1 MTRLMNRT
9 TAISEV
15 FVPPQ
20 LGPYQAH
27 AWHVHLEK
35 LTAGPEP
42 WRRLLSVEER
52 ERAARFRFPRD
63 QRRFTVTRA
72 LLRLLLGGYLE
83 ADPEALSFRMLEHGK
98 PVLSGRHEGTPLHF
112 NVSHS
117 DGMAIFGLTLD
128 RSIGVDVE
136 RIRHDFEVVTIA
148 KRFFSAAEQ
157 RDFLSLPAAQ
167 QHRAFFDC
175 WTRKEAYVKALG
187 DGLSHP
193 LHQFDVSLVPGERA
207 RLIATRPDPREV
219 SQWTMSAPDVGT
231 GYAAAIVAKAENLE
245 INCWELPHLV

>member
-1 MTRLMNRT
+1 MNKT
-9 TAISEV
+9 SAMSAI

-20 LGPYQAH
+20 LDLQQAH
-27 AWHVHLEK
+27 AWYVRLEA
-35 LTAGPEP
+35 LAAEPEP
-42 WRRLLSVEER
+42 WQRLLSLEER
-52 ERAARFRFPRD
+52 ERAARFRFARD

-72 LLRLLLGGYLE
+72 LLRLLLGAYLE
-83 ADPEALSFRMLEHGK
+83 SEPEALTFHTLEHGK
-98 PVLSGRHEGTPLHF
+98 PMLAGRHRGNPLHF

-117 DGMAIFGLTLD
+117 DGMALFGVTLD
-128 RSIGVDVE
+128 RAIGVDVE

-157 RDFLSLPAAQ
+157 RDFLSLSLAQ

-175 WTRKEAYVKALG
+175 WTRKEAYVKAIG

-193 LHQFDVSLVPGERA
+193 LHQFDVSLAPGDPA
-207 RLIATRPDPREV
+207 RLTATRPDPEEASR
-219 SQWTMSAPDVGT
+219 WTMAAPDVGA

-245 INCWELPHLV
+245 ITCRELPKLL